1 MKKKHSIKWNII
13 TVLVIALILAIC
25 FVAATLQVNQIAT
38 KSCYRT
44 LNDTANQLSSDIR
57 SEIRNNEEELEIL
70 SSILVTHDNITG
82 TVAMEHLEAFQCQ
95 SSFAALA
102 ILLPDQSVR
111 CTDQKDMGLDLDF
124 RKESIKTPYV
134 SGICTRSSEP
144 DEKYLY
150 MTVPVVQDGILSG
163 ILYGFVDLDTFANQ
177 FTINAFEGQCD
188 LYIID
193 GETGDFLLD
202 TLHDSLGNINDPE
215 MNIQEVRQG
224 YDFEDMKNHI
234 TQGKAGYFAFRSNTY
249 DEYLYT
255 RYSPAGINRWM
266 VQVTVPE
273 SVVFS
278 NARKIRY
285 VIYILAAIYIVAF
298 LLYFIWTLLRNR
310 KEAMQKERQ
319 LSQSLYM
326 YNVQQ
331 ALYDAPKKP
340 ELIPNALHIVGSMLT
355 AEAVILTVI
364 RNEGETALYSWH
376 GENGAM
382 SEEDLKGLLLRD
394 APPRMWKSLRDGK
407 TLMFYPKDLSR
418 LAKDEQEALALH
430 HIYNMILV
438 PVRDTENR
446 LIALLAS
453 LNMQEVWSD
462 GVLLECVAGNFLLTL
477 QNMNSYQLIQRMGTI
492 DAVTGLKNRNSYQLA
507 LNSYAN
513 IKDESLCCIYA
524 DANGL
529 HELNNHLGH
538 AAGDAMLRYIGDSLK
553 EIFGSNDAYR
563 IGGDEFVVFCHHC
576 SEKDVERKLSL
587 LHEKMQEKDYHISVG
602 TSWLHTA
609 VHLDHLVA
617 DAECKMYEAKRLYY
631 QKKGNISKARE
642 MNRKLE
648 KILLEKKDA
657 DNFIRI
663 ISSYFMGVYV
673 VNLNT
678 DSTRSIYCPQHFT
691 EKLEKT
697 ANHFLPAMEIYIVK
711 HVHPDDKEGL
721 QEFLNYQNI
730 DQMLRAGKNPE
741 HTYHKP
747 NGMKVRI
754 RIYPADQYSENEKE
768 TFWLFEEYTK

>member
-1 MKKKHSIKWNII
+1 MKKKISIRWNIL
-13 TVLVIALILAIC
+13 TVLIIALILATC
-25 FVAATLQVNQIAT
+25 FIAATLQVNQITT

-44 LNDTANQLSSDIR
+44 LNDTANQFASDIR
-57 SEIRNNEEELEIL
+57 SEIRNDQEELEIL
-70 SSILVTHDNITG
+70 AKILTTHNNITG
-82 TVAMEHLEAFQCQ
+82 TEATEHLEAFQRQ

-102 ILLPDQSVR
+102 ILLPDQSIR
-111 CTDQKDMGLDLDF
+111 CTDERNMNLNLDF
-124 RKESIKTPYV
+124 RTESIKAPYV
-134 SGICTRSSEP
+134 SGICTAVGEP
-144 DEKYLY
+144 DEKYFY
-150 MTVPVVQDGILSG
+150 VTVPVVQDNILSG
-163 ILYGFVDLDTFANQ
+163 ILYGFLDLDTFASK

-193 GETGDFLLD
+193 GATGDFLMD
-202 TLHDSLGNINDPE
+202 TLHDDLGNISDPD
-215 MNIQEVRQG
+215 MNIQDVKQG
-224 YDFEDMKNHI
+224 YDYEDMKNHI
-234 TQGKAGYFAFRSNTY
+234 TQGKAGYFAFRSDTY
-249 DEYLYT
+249 GEYLYT
-255 RYSPAGINRWM
+255 RYNPVGINHWM

-273 SVVFS
+273 SAVFS
-278 NARKIRY
+278 NARKIRS

-310 KEAMQKERQ
+310 KEALRKERQ

-340 ELIPNALHIVGSMLT
+340 ELIPNALHIVADILT
-355 AEAVILTVI
+355 AEATILTVLLDA
-364 RNEGETALYSWH
+364 GETELYSWH
-376 GENGAM
+376 GEEGAM
-382 SEEDLKGLLLRD
+382 SEDDLKGLLLRD
-394 APPRMWKSLRDGK
+394 APPRMWESLHNGK

-430 HIYNMILV
+430 HIRNMILV

-446 LIALLAS
+446 LMAILAS
-453 LNMQEVWSD
+453 LNMQSVWSD
-462 GVLLECVAGNFLLTL
+462 GDLLECVAGNFLLAL

-507 LNSYAN
+507 LKSYAS

-538 AAGDAMLRYIGDSLK
+538 AAGDAMLRYIGDTLR
-553 EIFGSNDAYR
+553 ELFGSNDAYR

-576 SEKDVERKLSL
+576 SEEEIESKLAL

-609 VHLDHLVA
+609 VHMDHLIA

-663 ISSYFMGVYV
+663 ISAYFMGVYV
-673 VNLNT
+673 VDLNT
-678 DSTRSIYCPQHFT
+678 DFTRCIYRPQHFM
-691 EKLEKT
+691 EKLEKSG
-697 ANHFLPAMEIYIVK
+697 NRFRSAMQLYIVK
-711 HVHPDDKEGL
+711 HVRPDDKEGL
-721 QEFLNYQNI
+721 QEFLNYEKI
-730 DQMLRAGKNPE
+730 DQMLREGKEPE

-747 NGMKVRI
+747 NGMKVRV
-754 RIYPADQYSENEKE
+754 RVYPAEQYSEGEKE
-768 TFWLFEEYTK
+768 TFWLFEEYPK